1 MGITVYTCI
10 FVCLYFP
17 LFLSQTSCFLVLV
30 QLEIIISE
38 TDTFLNTERTTGGY
52 GEKYVD
58 GGEGWGVWFGIE
70 EKSVEGIYV
79 EG

>member
-1 MGITVYTCI
+1 
-10 FVCLYFP
+10 
-17 LFLSQTSCFLVLV
+17 
-30 QLEIIISE
+30 LEIIISE

-58 GGEGWGVWFGIE
+58 GGEGWGVWFGIQ